1 MMMNEF
7 IERTGI
13 EPTAEEYNE
22 IEEAYYKFDGDKDA
36 FCKHWKETVGADA
49 VRIQRRVVLPVN
61 SCRHRVHLLRRRPLN
76 LRNPSR

>member
-36 FCKHWKETVGADA
+36 